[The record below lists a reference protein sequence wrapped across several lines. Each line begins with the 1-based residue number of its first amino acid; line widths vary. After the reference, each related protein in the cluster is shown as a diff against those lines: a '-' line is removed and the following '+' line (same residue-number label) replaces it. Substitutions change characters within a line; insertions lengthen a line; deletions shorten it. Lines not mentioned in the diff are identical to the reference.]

1 MRPISLIKVDVNVG
15 TKAVFKRMDKVLLQ
29 IIHHN
34 QNAYVKGRTIFDA
47 VSTID
52 DVISFMALK
61 NISSLMI
68 AVDFEKAFDSV
79 NWNLL
84 RKTLERFN
92 FGPSFIVWIK
102 AFYSDI
108 KSCVIN
114 NGFTSPLFKLSRGVL
129 QGDPLSPYLFIRV
142 VEILAINIQYLNA
155 EALSS
160 KKIYSL
166 RNIKTTYSEKK
177 KNKFEDQYAFVDLP
191 IPLEN

>member
-1 MRPISLIKVDVNVG
+1 
-15 TKAVFKRMDKVLLQ
+15 MDKVLLQ

-47 VSTID
+47 VRTID

-84 RKTLERFN
+84 RKTLDRFN
-92 FGPSFIVWIK
+92 FGPSFIAWIK

-142 VEILAINIQYLNA
+142 VEILATNIQYINA

-177 KNKFEDQYAFVDLP
+177 KKFEDQYAFVDLP